1 MLRLSLMFAAI
12 VALSLS
18 LDGTSSA
25 RGSDNSTAQFQKAY
39 AAAQD
44 AFPDGQLIKARS
56 EKNGAIFG
64 FYFMKDGKLTEI
76 EVNATSLK
84 VVKQVT
90 QSDPTNKAGQVG
102 QAGQVSVDVVK
113 LIGQQ
118 KAGKTKLPEG
128 RLLEIAAD
136 ALKDTGISGIE
147 YSIVDGKL
155 VFKVGD
161 LVLDAA
167 TGKPVAK

>member
-1 MLRLSLMFAAI
+1 MLRLSLTFAVV

-18 LDGTSSA
+18 LSGTASA
-25 RGSDNSTAQFQKAY
+25 QTPVNTAQYQKAY
-39 AAAQD
+39 AIAQAVVPD
-44 AFPDGQLIKARS
+44 AQLVKSRL

-64 FYFMKDGKLTEI
+64 FYFWKDGKLTEI
-76 EVNATSLK
+76 ELEATSLK
-84 VVKQVT
+84 VVKQET
-90 QSDPTNKAGQVG
+90 TGTANKVNAK
-102 QAGQVSVDVVK
+102 VSADVVK

-118 KAGKTKLPEG
+118 KAAKSKLPEG

-155 VFKVGD
+155 VLKIGD

-167 TGKPVAK
+167 TGKPVGK